1 MTGIHLNADAWIV
14 LAVLLLLVVRLIRGR
29 KPAPAVVAAPS
40 RLLPVLAAAAAVMGV
55 SWWEA
60 THPAPKVI
68 TAPAPRPVVTV
79 TAPPHVTVPV
89 HQLFTGGDIVAIYV
103 IAAIVAV
110 SIILAVLRRSS

>member
-1 MTGIHLNADAWIV
+1 MKILIV
-14 LAVLLLLVVRLIRGR
+14 IAAVLLVIGLIRGR
-29 KPAPAVVAAPS
+29 KPAPSVVAAPS

-110 SIILAVLRRSS
+110 SVILAVLRRSS

>member
-1 MTGIHLNADAWIV
+1 MKILLAAV
-14 LAVLLLLVVRLIRGR
+14 AVLVVIRLVRGR
-29 KPAPAVVAAPS
+29 RPAPAVAAAPS
-40 RLLPVLAAAAAVMGV
+40 RLLPVMAAAAAVMGI

-68 TAPAPRPVVTV
+68 TAPAPAPRPTVTV

-89 HQLFTGGDIVAIYV
+89 HQLLTGGDIVAIYV

-110 SIILAVLRRSS
+110 SIVLAVLRRPS